1 MELKARQKRL
11 KMRSKNLHKI
21 WTGKWNSNPLPP
33 LPPPPQLPQS
43 FSSLLVETVYR

>member
-21 WTGKWNSNPLPP
+21 WTGKWNSK
-33 LPPPPQLPQS
+33 PPPSPNLPQS